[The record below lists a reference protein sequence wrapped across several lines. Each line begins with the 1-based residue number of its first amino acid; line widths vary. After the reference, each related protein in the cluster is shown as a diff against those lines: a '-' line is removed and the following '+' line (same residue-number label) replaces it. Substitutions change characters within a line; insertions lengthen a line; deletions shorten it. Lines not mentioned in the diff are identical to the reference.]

1 MHIGIIC
8 GHHSLLSPWI
18 HLQEPLAV
26 QKGEKRA
33 WFEKTPALL
42 APLRDLRWTFIQ
54 KSNAFTFFF
63 LQEKHSSG
71 KTPATTKKN
80 ALLWDYVQSLGFLAF
95 FNIWRW
101 SLLHC
106 RKIHRSWNENFD
118 IKFPFQLNSSCL
130 PDNSHWVRS
139 ISLSFSPDLWL
150 KGFYFYRVKWEWVHS

>member
-1 MHIGIIC
+1 MWASQSPVSLNPPAAAFGSAKRRKTGVVWKNSSSPGITERFKMNL
-8 GHHSLLSPWI
+8 HSKI
-18 HLQEPLAV
+18 
-26 QKGEKRA
+26 KC
-33 WFEKTPALL
+33 FY
-42 APLRDLRWTFIQ
+42 
-54 KSNAFTFFF
+54 FFF

-71 KTPATTKKN
+71 KTPATKKN

-106 RKIHRSWNENFD
+106 RKIHRSWNGNFD